1 MKKGAMKVFLLIILL
16 LLAVVLG
23 KIIGAASAGSAYLS
37 WLGTGASFGFSPLN
51 VNLSVV
57 NFTVGIMVNINVAQ
71 AILLLAAILSYTR
84 IRVKE

>member
-1 MKKGAMKVFLLIILL
+1 MKKGVIKTLLLIILL

-23 KIIGAASAGSAYLS
+23 KIIGAASTGSAYLS
-37 WLGTGASFGFSPLN
+37 WLGAGAGFGFSPLN
-51 VNLSVV
+51 VDLSVV

-71 AILLLAAILSYTR
+71 AILLLTAILSYTR